1 MKIKHNHV
9 LGNKGEK
16 NKNNKTEG
24 KVYFFNI
31 QFRHR
36 VERVESISFRALF
49 LIKHQQIVFV
59 NGYDI

>member
-1 MKIKHNHV
+1 MKATMKIKHNHV

-16 NKNNKTEG
+16 NKNNNNYKTEG

-36 VERVESISFRALF
+36 VERVE
-49 LIKHQQIVFV
+49 
-59 NGYDI
+59 